1 MKIVYCINSVYL
13 PGGMEKVTIVKA
25 NALARIPGNEVWIVV
40 TDAQKE
46 PVAPLERVHLVNLN
60 VRYYDLNVGLLKYL
74 KKTRLHKKR
83 LTEYLNII
91 KPDVVIATGQ
101 SEKNVV
107 PSLKILS
114 NPILILELHFE
125 KQFRMKENL
134 HGLRSRLL
142 ARGANFYDNH
152 RRLNR
157 YDHIVILTKE
167 DLQRNWNGWKNVSV
181 IPNPLTSIIEK
192 KSACDTRIAIAMGR
206 LVFQKDFAS
215 LVRIWEKVALK
226 HPEWRLEIWGEG
238 EMRQSLQQQ
247 IEEADLKDKV
257 FLKGYTS
264 EPLKTMSQSSLFL
277 LSSKYEG
284 LPLVII
290 EAMSVGLPI
299 VSYMCPT
306 GPQDVLDDGR
316 TGYLV
321 PQGEEDV
328 FAEKVCAI
336 IENDTLRKAMGRAAL
351 EESKKYA
358 VENIAPRWMT
368 LFQELLKHKRK
379 KGKMRSIINDREKLA
394 P

>member
-46 PVAPLERVHLVNLN
+46 PVVPLERVHLVNLN

-101 SEKNVV
+101 SEKNIV

-152 RRLNR
+152 RRFNR

-181 IPNPLTSIIEK
+181 IPPSTRASSGSSRTLGRMTKIGVRRCLK
-192 KSACDTRIAIAMGR
+192 KTCGR
-206 LVFQKDFAS
+206 
-215 LVRIWEKVALK
+215 
-226 HPEWRLEIWGEG
+226 
-238 EMRQSLQQQ
+238 
-247 IEEADLKDKV
+247 
-257 FLKGYTS
+257 
-264 EPLKTMSQSSLFL
+264 
-277 LSSKYEG
+277 
-284 LPLVII
+284 
-290 EAMSVGLPI
+290 
-299 VSYMCPT
+299 
-306 GPQDVLDDGR
+306 
-316 TGYLV
+316 
-321 PQGEEDV
+321 
-328 FAEKVCAI
+328 
-336 IENDTLRKAMGRAAL
+336 
-351 EESKKYA
+351 
-358 VENIAPRWMT
+358 
-368 LFQELLKHKRK
+368 
-379 KGKMRSIINDREKLA
+379 
-394 P
+394 